1 MMLDIPFPLEF
12 AVHGTPV
19 SLQSKNAQAR
29 ESWREKVRTAGR
41 AALPADY
48 FATLQSLA
56 VTLYYFP
63 RARMSGDIDNIV
75 KPVLDALREVVYL
88 DDRQIERIVVQRFEP
103 DRVGWV
109 RIASPLLDVVLNGE
123 GPVLFVKV
131 SDDISGEFD

>member
-1 MMLDIPFPLEF
+1 MTLDILFPLEF

-29 ESWREKVRTAGR
+29 DSWREKVRAAGR

-48 FATLQSLA
+48 FATLLPLA

-75 KPVLDALREVVYL
+75 KPVLDALRQVVYL
-88 DDRQIERIVVQRFEP
+88 DDRQIERVVVQRFEP
-103 DRVGWV
+103 DRVALV
-109 RIASPLLDVVLNGE
+109 RISSPLLDTVLNGE
-123 GPVLFVKV
+123 DPVLFVKM